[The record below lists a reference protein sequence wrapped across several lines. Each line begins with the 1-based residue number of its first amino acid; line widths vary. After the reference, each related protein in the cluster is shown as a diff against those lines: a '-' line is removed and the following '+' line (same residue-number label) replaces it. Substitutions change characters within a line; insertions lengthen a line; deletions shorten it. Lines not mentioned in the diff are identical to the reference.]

1 MASDVKLT
9 LGPLLF
15 NWPADMWSDF
25 YARIADEAPVD
36 RVVIGELTCSKRLP
50 HYADRIPAAVER
62 LQRAGKT
69 IVFASLILVTLER
82 ERRASGELL
91 RAAEADVE
99 INDLTLM
106 NWVDDAPRFSVGPF
120 VNVYNEATLALL
132 ARKGAYL
139 ICVPPELPFS
149 EVETLAKAA
158 ADLNVDLEVWAYGR
172 VPLAISARCYH
183 ARAHGLA
190 KDSCQFVCG
199 YDLDGRAVDT
209 IDGQAFLAINGV
221 QTLSHN
227 HCNLIRDLDRL
238 TAAGVRSLRLSPHS
252 EDLALVAQIFR
263 DVLDGRFD
271 KDEALRLLQKNA
283 PDAVFSNGFMFGSAG
298 AEGLANSRADPVRAP

>member
-36 RVVIGELTCSKRLP
+36 RVVIGELICSKRLP
-50 HYADRIPAAVER
+50 HYADRILAAVAR

-82 ERRASGELL
+82 ERHASAELL
-91 RAAEADVE
+91 RAGATDVE

-106 NWVDDAPRFSVGPF
+106 NWVDDATRFTIGPF
-120 VNVYNEATLALL
+120 VNVYNEATFALL

-158 ADLNVDLEVWAYGR
+158 VDLDVDLEVWAYGR

-199 YDLDGRAVDT
+199 NDLDGRTVDT

-238 TAAGVRSLRLSPHS
+238 AAAGVRALRLSPHS
-252 EDLALVAQIFR
+252 EDLVVVAQTFR
-263 DVLDGRFD
+263 DALDGRID
-271 KDEALRLLQKNA
+271 KDEALRRLQKNA
-283 PDAVFSNGFMFGSAG
+283 PDAVFSNGFMFGTAG
-298 AEGLANSRADPVRAP
+298 AEGLVNS